1 MNILIIGAGQVGF
14 YLAQMLSRENHD
26 VTLVEPNT
34 DRYHRAREQL
44 DVMVIQGSGSSAAT
58 LKQAGVEKCDMI
70 AAVTGIDEV
79 NIVSCLLA
87 NKFGVNFK
95 VARIQNPEFSQRSGV
110 LNAQDLGID
119 LMIHPEEETAREI
132 VLLIRRAAAT
142 DVVEFEDGRIQMV
155 GIRIDVNAP
164 ILNKTLTEIS
174 RDNPDCSFRTV
185 AIFRDGHTII
195 PGGEDFVRRK
205 DQIFVVA
212 KTETVSQVLELC
224 GKGDERLQR
233 VMILGGG
240 RVGRSVAMELES
252 DKGIDVRLIE
262 ASQSKSEFIA
272 GQLKRTLVIRG
283 DGTDM
288 DLLATEGITDQD
300 GFIAVSDDEETNI
313 ISCLLS
319 KHLGVRRTI
328 AMVNRADYLPI
339 MSSIGLDAAVDK
351 RRITADAILRFIRR
365 GKVVSVATL
374 RGVEAEVLE
383 IETAKNASITN
394 KPLKLQKFPSG
405 AIIGIVSRG
414 DSVFV
419 PVGDTVI
426 ESGDKAVVFALPD
439 NVAKVEKL
447 FT

>member
-26 VTLVEPNT
+26 VTLIET
-34 DRYHRAREQL
+34 DIDRYRRAREQL
-44 DVMVIQGSGSSAAT
+44 DVMVIHGSGSSANS
-58 LKQAGVEKCDMI
+58 LRQAGVEKCDMI
-70 AAVTGIDEV
+70 AAVSGVDEV

-87 NKFGVNFK
+87 SKFGVNIK
-95 VARIQNPEFSQRSGV
+95 IARVQNPEFSQKSAI
-110 LNAQDLGID
+110 LTAKDLGID

-142 DVVEFEDGRIQMV
+142 DVVEFEDGRIQV
-155 GIRIDVNAP
+155 IGIRIDAKAP
-164 ILNKTLTEIS
+164 ILNKTLQEVS
-174 RDNPDCSFRTV
+174 DANPDKPFRTV
-185 AIFRDGHTII
+185 AIFRDGRTII
-195 PGGEDFVRRK
+195 PGGQDFVRRK

-212 KTETVSQVLELC
+212 KTETISHVLELC

-240 RVGRSVAMELES
+240 RVGRSVAMELEREK
-252 DKGIDVRLIE
+252 DIDVKLIE
-262 ASQSKSEFIA
+262 AGHSKSEFVA
-272 GQLKRTLVIRG
+272 EQLKRTLVIRG

-288 DLLATEGITDQD
+288 DLLATEGIMDQD

-313 ISCLLS
+313 LSCLLS

-351 RRITADAILRFIRR
+351 RIITADAILRFIRR
-365 GKVVSVATL
+365 GRVVSVATM

-383 IETAKNASITN
+383 IEAAKKASITS
-394 KPLKLQKFPSG
+394 KPLKLIKFPKG
-405 AIIGIVSRG
+405 AIIGIISRK

-419 PVGDTVI
+419 PVGDTVVK
-426 ESGDKAVVFALPD
+426 EGDKAVVFVLPD
-439 NVAKVEKL
+439 NIPKVEKL

>member
-1 MNILIIGAGQVGF
+1 MNILVIGAGQVGF
-14 YLAQMLSRENHD
+14 YLSQMLSRENHD
-26 VTLVEPNT
+26 VTLIEPDTN
-34 DRYHRAREQL
+34 RYHRAREQL

-58 LKQAGVEKCDMI
+58 LKQAGIEKCDMI
-70 AAVTGIDEV
+70 AAVSGVDEV

-87 NKFGVNFK
+87 SKYNVNFK
-95 VARIQNPEFSQRSGV
+95 VARVQNPEFSQNTSV
-110 LNAQDLGID
+110 LTAKDLGID

-142 DVVEFEDGRIQMV
+142 DVVEFENGRIQVV
-155 GIRIDVNAP
+155 GVRIDASAP
-164 ILNKTLTEIS
+164 ILNKTLKEIS
-174 RDNPDCSFRTV
+174 EDNPDKSFRTV
-185 AIFRDGHTII
+185 AIFRDGRTII
-195 PGGEDFVRRK
+195 PGGQDFVRRK

-212 KTETVSQVLELC
+212 KTESVSQVLELC

-240 RVGRSVAMELES
+240 RVGRSVAWELEREK
-252 DKGIDVRLIE
+252 DIDVKLIE
-262 ASQSKSEFIA
+262 TSQTKSEFVA
-272 GQLKRTLVIRG
+272 GQLRRTLVIRG

-288 DLLATEGITDQD
+288 DLLATEGVMDQD

-313 ISCLLS
+313 LSCLLS

-351 RRITADAILRFIRR
+351 RIITADAILRFIRR

-383 IETAKNASITN
+383 IETIKNASITN
-394 KPLKLQKFPSG
+394 KPLKLTKFPKG
-405 AIIGIVSRG
+405 AIIGIVSRDG
-414 DSVFV
+414 SVFV
-419 PVGDTVI
+419 PVGDTI
-426 ESGDKAVVFALPD
+426 MKPGDKAVVFALPD
-439 NVAKVEKL
+439 NVPKVEKL